1 MTQTINTMPLNPLSL
16 LSVYPDT
23 QVQIKMTEITT
34 ILQQIYRINQDG
46 GHGSRRKV
54 SQLLL
59 ELGLQPNK

>member
-1 MTQTINTMPLNPLSL
+1 MPNLEHYTDLHLVTSLASKGGCPQDVLTRFVTSL
-16 LSVYPDT
+16 L
-23 QVQIKMTEITT
+23 E
-34 ILQQIYRINQDG
+34 IYRINQDG

>member
-1 MTQTINTMPLNPLSL
+1 MLRSCLSL
-16 LSVYPDT
+16 L
-23 QVQIKMTEITT
+23 TENDEDMRQSAHTALCT
-34 ILQQIYRINQDG
+34 VLQQVYRINQDG

>member
-1 MTQTINTMPLNPLSL
+1 MPNTIYKPV
-16 LSVYPDT
+16 LSVINGLIPQET
-23 QVQIKMTEITT
+23 MTELATS
-34 ILQQIYRINQDG
+34 LQEVYNINRDG